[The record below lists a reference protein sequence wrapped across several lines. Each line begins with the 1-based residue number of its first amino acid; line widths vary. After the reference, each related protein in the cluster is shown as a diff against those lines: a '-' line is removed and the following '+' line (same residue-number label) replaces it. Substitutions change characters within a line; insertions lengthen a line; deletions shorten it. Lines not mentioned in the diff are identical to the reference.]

1 MLTCRVLG
9 VYPSLVGVIMS
20 SEVSSEQSCIR
31 EGASY
36 DGVYPSGQDDPS
48 DSYLERVPST
58 NSPFE
63 EDSDVDGSESGTSE
77 DSND

>member
-20 SEVSSEQSCIR
+20 SEASSEQSCVH
-31 EGASY
+31 EGAGY
-36 DGVYPSGQDDPS
+36 DEVYPLGQDDLGA
-48 DSYLERVPST
+48 SYLERVPST